1 METRIAEL
9 RYKEVISVTDGSR
22 FGYVGDMEVD
32 LESGQVR
39 ALVVP
44 GRLRLF
50 GLLGREEDRLY
61 PLGPGAAVWGGHHPG
76 GAGAP
81 ASGHCAAAGE
91 RGAEQAR
98 PAQVTDRRAFPYEG
112 NKKGEVSEQDPHRS
126 SVRIWATSA
135 RVAVPAGSR

>member
-1 METRIAEL
+1 METRIAER

-50 GLLGREEDRLY
+50 GLLGREEDRY
-61 PLGPGAAVWGGHHPG
+61 IPWDRVRRF
-76 GAGAP
+76 
-81 ASGHCAAAGE
+81 GE
-91 RGAEQAR
+91 DIILVEQEPQPRAL
-98 PAQVTDRRAFPYEG
+98 RR
-112 NKKGEVSEQDPHRS
+112 R
-126 SVRIWATSA
+126 R
-135 RVAVPAGSR
+135 